1 MEEILIKPVQIRR
14 TAQDLRGSANKIRSA
29 IDNVDAVIRD
39 LSPSRFEGYRANEL
53 RAYHRRLHD
62 KLNFAHLLVIRMAQK
77 LEELAKS
84 FEETDRGLAGGF
96 RKSILDRI
104 REIIHRILPLHP
116 STQWTFPPIKDFF
129 DFNQTQE
136 NPPNADPA
144 PEWLTTEDNTEIPSE
159 PSSDSSGP
167 PVVEVADDEY
177 TIRPG
182 EVEHSQD
189 AIDKLDVEH
198 NYRYH
203 RNRQGKNETYCNIF
217 AMDYAHKMG
226 APLPEFLD
234 WNNDKKVD
242 RWMDANK
249 MVQWLRGTFP
259 EGGGSVVQG
268 PAQGWR
274 TIDAAS
280 AAELSS
286 KGYVVLAGYENTHG
300 IGHMAVEIGR
310 AHV

>member
-1 MEEILIKPVQIRR
+1 M
-14 TAQDLRGSANKIRSA
+14 
-29 IDNVDAVIRD
+29 
-39 LSPSRFEGYRANEL
+39 
-53 RAYHRRLHD
+53 
-62 KLNFAHLLVIRMAQK
+62 
-77 LEELAKS
+77 
-84 FEETDRGLAGGF
+84 
-96 RKSILDRI
+96 
-104 REIIHRILPLHP
+104 
-116 STQWTFPPIKDFF
+116 
-129 DFNQTQE
+129 
-136 NPPNADPA
+136 
-144 PEWLTTEDNTEIPSE
+144 
-159 PSSDSSGP
+159 
-167 PVVEVADDEY
+167 VEVANDEY

-182 EVEHSQD
+182 EVEHSKD

-203 RNRQGKNETYCNIF
+203 RNRQGENETYCNIF

-300 IGHMAVEIGR
+300 IGHMAVVRPESTLDNIRIAQAGATNFENGSLQQGFGTGR
-310 AHV
+310 KVEFFVYIPNDQKQG